1 MGGRDKCTVS
11 ALRALATDVD
21 TTPKSYGGPAPL
33 KDGEVR
39 RRVTSGDIIKM
50 FTAVAKEDGKIM
62 AEEA

>member
-11 ALRALATDVD
+11 ALRALAKDVD

-33 KDGEVR
+33 KEGEVR